1 MFIMIFIQSSQ
12 FIIHH
17 NHGHHLDLGRLRFI
31 AVDTLI
37 ASISLVPSLV
47 SMVIMIVPSLLSNK
61 LSYHALPGI
70 KYGDHDCA
78 FSGIK
83 HYDKC
88 ALPDKYDDNDMCAL
102 HDKHEHHDN
111 KSALPDV

>member
-1 MFIMIFIQSSQ
+1 M
-12 FIIHH
+12 
-17 NHGHHLDLGRLRFI
+17 
-31 AVDTLI
+31 
-37 ASISLVPSLV
+37 PSLV